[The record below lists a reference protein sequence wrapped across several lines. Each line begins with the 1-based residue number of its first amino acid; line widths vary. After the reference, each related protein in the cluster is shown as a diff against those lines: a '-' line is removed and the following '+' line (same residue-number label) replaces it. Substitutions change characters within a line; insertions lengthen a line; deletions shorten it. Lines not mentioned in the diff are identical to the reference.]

1 MPAEPTPTT
10 LTAEPG
16 SNGQHFSID
25 VKFPIYSIQFVS
37 EKHVVLAGGGGSSR
51 TGVKN
56 RLVRLSLYFLG
67 RDGGEE
73 SGGRMRGGGKEEKE
87 GRGRGGTRY
96 RELECTGYILIEE
109 RGS

>member
-73 SGGRMRGGGKEEKE
+73 SGGRMRGGGKK
-87 GRGRGGTRY
+87 RGKGEVRGGTRY
-96 RELECTGYILIEE
+96 KGLECIGYKLIE
-109 RGS
+109 